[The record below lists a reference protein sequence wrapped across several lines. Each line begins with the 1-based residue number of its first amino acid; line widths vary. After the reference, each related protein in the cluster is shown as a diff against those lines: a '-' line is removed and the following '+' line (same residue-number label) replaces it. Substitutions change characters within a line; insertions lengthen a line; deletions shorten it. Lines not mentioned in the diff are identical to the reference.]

1 MKAMVL
7 DKVGQ
12 EPQLTLKDLPMPPL
26 NDYEALVKVKACG
39 FCHHDLLVMAG
50 ILRRGTSLPLVLGHE
65 VAGQV
70 AQVGPGVTAVC
81 PGDRVVCL
89 PTDACGQCQRC
100 LQGREHRCLDGR
112 GLGHGVDGGMAQYLK
127 VREVSLV
134 KVPPQV
140 PWVQACLLACP
151 IGVGLRAVK
160 EVARVEAGETV
171 AVTGAGGGLGVH
183 LIQMAK
189 LWGAR
194 VLAVTSSEGKADPL
208 RKLGAD
214 EVIVTGELDFS
225 EVALALTEDRGVEVV
240 LDTVGSPLFPGTLR
254 CLASN
259 GRMVVLGEVLG
270 REVGLNLAELVF
282 RDARIMGSAGASKS
296 HVEEAVGLVSRGQ
309 VRPVIS
315 HVLPWEKVMQAYVL
329 LQKRES
335 LGRVVLQFED
345 SP

>member
-7 DKVGQ
+7 DKVGL
-12 EPQLTLKDLPMPPL
+12 EPRVTLRRLPTPPL
-26 NDYEALVKVKACG
+26 NDHEALVKVKACG

-50 ILRRGTSLPLVLGHE
+50 VLRRGTRLPLVLGHE

-70 AQVGPGVTAVC
+70 ARVGPGVTAVS

-89 PTDACGQCQRC
+89 PTDACGWCQRC
-100 LQGREHRCLDGR
+100 LQGQEHRCLNGR

-134 KVPPQV
+134 KVPSQV

-151 IGVGLRAVK
+151 IGVGLQAVT
-160 EVARVEAGETV
+160 EVAQVQAGETV
-171 AVTGAGGGLGVH
+171 AVTGAGGGLGTH
-183 LIQMAK
+183 LVQMAK
-189 LWGAR
+189 LRGAR
-194 VLAVTSSEGKADPL
+194 VLAVTSSEGKADLL
-208 RKLGAD
+208 RELGAD

-240 LDTVGSPLFPGTLR
+240 LDTVGSPLFPGTLG
-254 CLASN
+254 CLASY
-259 GRMVVLGEVLG
+259 GRMATLGEVSG
-270 REVGLNLAELVF
+270 QAVKLNLAKLIFSNSRV
-282 RDARIMGSAGASKS
+282 MGSTGASKGR
-296 HVEEAVGLVSRGQ
+296 VEEAVRLVSRGQ
-309 VRPVIS
+309 VQPVVS
-315 HVLPWEKVMQAYVL
+315 HVLPWEKVIQAYRL

-335 LGRVVLQFED
+335 LGRVVLQVED